1 MSHELRFGTPT
12 PPKLQDFFVRS
23 PSEHKG
29 CADKSQETWLH
40 RVRDLPLCS
49 LCPTRVVTNMNQQ
62 FLYDLWT
69 WWLPS
74 PGCLYFPL
82 CWLALEF
89 HWFEFQHY
97 MIDDHY
103 KVLST
108 MEYDSHM
115 IYRLW
120 YVSEKI
126 LIYHPRSF
134 LKPHRCCRRAR
145 RDPRQGPVPNLPGEV
160 WSLPNL
166 GPKKAGSMQD
176 L

>member
-1 MSHELRFGTPT
+1 MFPSILRASLQWEMPLTCHTSCDLGLPT

-89 HWFEFQHY
+89 HWVEFQHY
-97 MIDDHY
+97 MIDDTSLVNQAKH
-103 KVLST
+103 KCKST
-108 MEYDSHM
+108 YFTWAKFMSIVNMNNHSGRVYTCE
-115 IYRLW
+115 
-120 YVSEKI
+120 
-126 LIYHPRSF
+126 
-134 LKPHRCCRRAR
+134 
-145 RDPRQGPVPNLPGEV
+145 
-160 WSLPNL
+160 
-166 GPKKAGSMQD
+166 
-176 L
+176 